1 VLSARRKVLDV
12 FNAASFDFRISSFAF
27 KMSVIHILSDRVAN
41 QIAAGEVVERP
52 ASIVKELLE
61 NSLDAGATRVEVEV
75 EAGGKRLIR
84 VTDDGCGMDRDD
96 AVQAFERHATSK
108 IRQAED
114 LLEIATLGFRGEALP
129 SIAAVSRLVLETRH
143 AAEAAGTRVEIAGG
157 KLRDVREIAWPGG
170 TRVEARDLFFNT
182 PARRKFL
189 KSESTELGHIASFVT
204 HYALAHPEKSF
215 RLASLS
221 HDIVNAAPAP
231 DARTRVYQLLGGQ
244 VLEQL
249 IEMSPVERRLPVSV
263 AFGELEENESPA
275 PPGIVRLS
283 GFVSRPEVQRLNR
296 NEVYFFV
303 NRRLVRDRLILH
315 AILEAYR
322 NILPPRMF
330 PVALV
335 FLEIPPQEVDV
346 NVHPSKTEV
355 RFRHSSFV
363 HDLTRD
369 TIRQTLIAARP
380 VAAFPVR
387 RDARPTAVDDVEAI
401 ERLAEESQP
410 ESPSQAMGFPR
421 RGATSG
427 FERERKPRPEPAA
440 DTAAAYSRL
449 PFSPASAV
457 APSPAVSVESERNG
471 LQGQDFA
478 LSPPKPAP
486 VTGTLPLEAAA
497 STAPVLPWAPET
509 ASGFVTPPSSGEH
522 AHWVAPHT
530 PSPTSC
536 EPSDA
541 TDAGAMAQMSGHA
554 IHQESRSSFESAF
567 PADLRPLGQVEA
579 SYIVATNAVGLWIVD
594 QHAAHERVLFEKH
607 LRQVRDREVEA
618 QRLLLPAIVE
628 LNPQQ
633 QAAFQDIADEL
644 GANGFE
650 AEPFG
655 QRTVA
660 VKTAPAELAAGDVQ
674 SLLVEILDGVGQ
686 ETRGLTLDVLRGR
699 ISASLAC
706 RAAIKIHMALDRA
719 KMEWLLAELARA
731 ESPMSCPHGRPVMLR
746 YSIKELER
754 AFRRK

>member
-1 VLSARRKVLDV
+1 
-12 FNAASFDFRISSFAF
+12 
-27 KMSVIHILSDRVAN
+27 MSIIHILPDRVAN

-61 NSLDAGATRVEVEV
+61 NSLDAGATRVEIDV

-129 SIAAVSRLVLETRH
+129 SIAAVSRLVLETRCKG
-143 AAEAAGTRVEIAGG
+143 EAAGTRVEIAGG

-204 HYALAHPEKSF
+204 HYALAHHEKSF

-249 IEMSPVERRLPVSV
+249 IEMSPAERRLPVSD
-263 AFGELEENESPA
+263 AFGELEENEAPA
-275 PPGIVRLS
+275 SPGIVHLS

-315 AILEAYR
+315 AIIEAYR

-369 TIRQTLIAARP
+369 AIRQALIAARP

-387 RDARPTAVDDVEAI
+387 RDPRDAGLDDVEAI
-401 ERLAEESQP
+401 EKLAEESP
-410 ESPSQAMGFPR
+410 SGLSSSESGVSR
-421 RGATSG
+421 RGSTLGLGRGEKTTASID
-427 FERERKPRPEPAA
+427 A
-440 DTAAAYSRL
+440 AAAYAGLYGIEANAALASS
-449 PFSPASAV
+449 SP
-457 APSPAVSVESERNG
+457 PSQSERDG
-471 LQGQDFA
+471 PAPGAFA
-478 LSPPKPAP
+478 LSSSKPVP
-486 VTGTLPLEAAA
+486 VTGRLPLVAAPTTSPVRSGVLEAASGLA
-497 STAPVLPWAPET
+497 S
-509 ASGFVTPPSSGEH
+509 PPPAGEDFEVSAGRMPRSS
-522 AHWVAPHT
+522 
-530 PSPTSC
+530 SC

-541 TDAGAMAQMSGHA
+541 ANPAALVPINGRGRQRGMS
-554 IHQESRSSFESAF
+554 SSVETGF
-567 PADLRPLGQVEA
+567 PVDLRPLGQVDE
-579 SYIVATNAVGLWIVD
+579 SYIVAANAAGLWIVD

-618 QRLLLPAIVE
+618 QRLLLPTVVQ
-628 LNPQQ
+628 LKPQQ
-633 QAAFQDIADEL
+633 QATFQEIADEL

-650 AEPFG
+650 VEPFG
-655 QRTVA
+655 QRTIA
-660 VKTAPAELAAGDVQ
+660 VKTAPAELPASDVEH
-674 SLLVEILDGVGQ
+674 LLIEILDGVGQ
-686 ETRGLTLDVLRGR
+686 DTRGLTLDVLRGR

-706 RAAIKIHMALDRA
+706 RAAIKIHTALDHS
-719 KMEWLLAELARA
+719 KMEWLLVELTRA
-731 ESPMSCPHGRPVMLR
+731 ESPMACPHGRPVMLR

-754 AFRRK
+754 AFHRT

>member
-1 VLSARRKVLDV
+1 
-12 FNAASFDFRISSFAF
+12 
-27 KMSVIHILSDRVAN
+27 MSIIHILPDRVAN

-61 NSLDAGATRVEVEV
+61 NSLDAGATRLEVDV
-75 EAGGKRLIR
+75 EAGGKRLVR
-84 VTDDGCGMDRDD
+84 VADDGCGMDRDD

-143 AAEAAGTRVEIAGG
+143 ASEAAGTRVEIAGG

-249 IEMSPVERRLPVSV
+249 IEMAPVERRLPISG
-263 AFGELEENESPA
+263 AFGEIEENEEPVSP
-275 PPGIVRLS
+275 GVVRLS

-315 AILEAYR
+315 SIVEGYR

-369 TIRQTLIAARP
+369 AIRQALIAARP
-380 VAAFPVR
+380 VAGFPVR
-387 RDARPTAVDDVEAI
+387 RDLRDTAVDEIEAM
-401 ERLAEESQP
+401 ERLAEEQAGTASSGTGVQQRGSPGSFGPRGSAPHQP
-410 ESPSQAMGFPR
+410 
-421 RGATSG
+421 GAG
-427 FERERKPRPEPAA
+427 
-440 DTAAAYSRL
+440 AAASYSGLYRMAAEEAGLSL
-449 PFSPASAV
+449 PAPAQK
-457 APSPAVSVESERNG
+457 ERNG
-471 LQGQDFA
+471 SQLGDFA
-478 LSPPKPAP
+478 LSAPKPVPA
-486 VTGTLPLEAAA
+486 TGVLPLEAA
-497 STAPVLPWAPET
+497 ET
-509 ASGFVTPPSSGEH
+509 ASSVGLWALQSGSGPTSPLSTGEH
-522 AHWVAPHT
+522 GGVAVTGP
-530 PSPTSC
+530 PRSSSC

-541 TDAGAMAQMSGHA
+541 AVLAAAQTADQTDRREVPAASASG
-554 IHQESRSSFESAF
+554 F
-567 PADLRPLGQVEA
+567 PADLRPLGQVDD
-579 SYIVATNAVGLWIVD
+579 SYIVAANGAGLWILD

-607 LRQVRDREVEA
+607 LRQVRARQVEA

-628 LNPQQ
+628 LKPQQ
-633 QAAFQDIADEL
+633 QAVFHEIADEL
-644 GANGFE
+644 RANGFDV
-650 AEPFG
+650 EPFG
-655 QRTVA
+655 QRTFA
-660 VKTAPAELAAGDVQ
+660 VKTAPAELAPSDVKR
-674 SLLVEILDGVGQ
+674 LLLEILDGVGQ
-686 ETRGLTLDVLRGR
+686 DTRGVTLDVLRGR

-706 RAAIKIHMALDRA
+706 RAAIKIHMALDQR

-746 YSIKELER
+746 YTIKELER
-754 AFRRK
+754 AFHRT

>member
-1 VLSARRKVLDV
+1 
-12 FNAASFDFRISSFAF
+12 
-27 KMSVIHILSDRVAN
+27 MSIIHILPDRVAN

-75 EAGGKRLIR
+75 EAGGKRLVR

-143 AAEAAGTRVEIAGG
+143 SIEAAGTRVEIAGG
-157 KLRDVREIAWPGG
+157 KLRDVREVAWPGG
-170 TRVEARDLFFNT
+170 TRIEARDLFFNT

-221 HDIVNAAPAP
+221 HTIVNAAPAP

-249 IEMSPVERRLPVSV
+249 IEISPVERRLPLSP
-263 AFGELEENESPA
+263 AFGELEENQTPASP
-275 PPGIVRLS
+275 GVVRLS

-315 AILEAYR
+315 AIIEAYR

-369 TIRQTLIAARP
+369 AIRQALIAARP

-387 RDARPTAVDDVEAI
+387 RDAREDDVEAI
-401 ERLAEESQP
+401 ERLAEESSVG
-410 ESPSQAMGFPR
+410 SPSTEFGPHRRGSASGFPQGPER
-421 RGATSG
+421 PHERLRDGTSAYSS
-427 FERERKPRPEPAA
+427 FPYSPT
-440 DTAAAYSRL
+440 DAAAPS
-449 PFSPASAV
+449 SV
-457 APSPAVSVESERNG
+457 APPHSDRNG
-471 LQGQDFA
+471 SQHGDLT
-478 LSPPKPAP
+478 LSAPKPAP
-486 VTGTLPLEAAA
+486 VTGDLPLGAA
-497 STAPVLPWAPET
+497 SSPTWVRSQMPKT
-509 ASGFVTPPSSGEH
+509 ASGFTSPIGAGELVETG
-522 AHWVAPHT
+522 ASFAT
-530 PSPTSC
+530 RSCSC

-541 TDAGAMAQMSGHA
+541 AVFTSIAQMSDQTDHPGAH
-554 IHQESRSSFESAF
+554 ISPPEF
-567 PADLRPLGQVEA
+567 PADLRPLGQVEQ
-579 SYIVATNAVGLWIVD
+579 SYIVATNAAGLWIVD

-607 LRQVRDREVEA
+607 LRQVRSREVEA
-618 QRLLLPAIVE
+618 QRLLLPTIIE
-628 LNPQQ
+628 IKPQQ
-633 QAAFQDIADEL
+633 QAVFQDIADEL
-644 GANGFE
+644 VTNGFDV
-650 AEPFG
+650 EPFG
-655 QRTVA
+655 QRTIA

-674 SLLVEILDGVGQ
+674 CLLIEILDGVGQ
-686 ETRGLTLDVLRGR
+686 DTRGVTLDTLRTR

-706 RAAIKIHMALDRA
+706 RAAIKIHMALDDN
-719 KMEWLLAELARA
+719 KMQWLLAELARA

-746 YSIKELER
+746 YTIKELER
-754 AFRRK
+754 AFHRT